1 MTDRDRCASVQ
12 AVTTLW
18 LDRRLSAAARADVE
32 RHVRECA
39 DCRAEYRAQA
49 RLAQAV
55 AQLPREAPAADVVAH
70 AWRAARGASSP
81 ALPRF
86 AGSFRAGRIARGA
99 AAAAVLLTTALGGY
113 WLGLE
118 RGARRAVAEFVV
130 AERTGDGP
138 VTPAPHDAPTPAAPP
153 APAPHEA
160 PAPSAELGTLR
171 DVGEAPVADETAP
184 TREGADASLAY
195 RRAAHLL
202 LADLATIDRVEPAL
216 RQPLLAAQ
224 MRAFGLDAWAARPAR
239 GDDPDA
245 SLLPLLR
252 QLDGALTAKDDAR
265 LLSLQSSLRA
275 TPIATFA
282 PIAAPERPRAP
293 LEVPRF
299 SHDEASAVAAT
310 FTELPPLD
318 RASLAE
324 LLAAKES
331 FVRGDLDAA
340 LERVRAETTE
350 RPAHRFGSSY
360 RTMVVLSAGAPGG
373 DALIESL
380 LGGDGGGDGALEQ
393 LLRDLPWLELGG
405 GGAISVQFGFGSLGE
420 WPRRKPE
427 PQPEGRALPAKE
439 QSPPR
444 R

>member
-55 AQLPREAPAADVVAH
+55 AQLPREAPAADVVAR

-81 ALPRF
+81 ALPNF

-138 VTPAPHDAPTPAAPP
+138 VTPAPHDAPTPAAP
-153 APAPHEA
+153 APHEA

-171 DVGEAPVADETAP
+171 DVGEAPVADEAAP
-184 TREGADASLAY
+184 SREPTDASLAY
-195 RRAAHLL
+195 RRAAHLV
-202 LADLATIDRVEPAL
+202 LADLATIDRIEPAL

-224 MRAFGLDAWAARPAR
+224 MRAFGLDAWAARPAS

-282 PIAAPERPRAP
+282 PIAAPDRPRAP

-310 FTELPPLD
+310 FTELPPPD

-324 LLAAKES
+324 LLEAKES
-331 FVRGDLDAA
+331 FVRGDLDAT
-340 LERVRAETTE
+340 LERVRTEATQRTTQ
-350 RPAHRFGSSY
+350 RFGSSY
-360 RTMVVLSAGAPGG
+360 RTMVVLSAGATG
-373 DALIESL
+373 DRALVESL
-380 LGGDGGGDGALEQ
+380 LGGDGGDGALEQ

-405 GGAISVQFGFGSLGE
+405 GSISVQFGFGTLGE

-427 PQPEGRALPAKE
+427 PPQEGRVPPAKE
-439 QSPPR
+439 RSPPR